1 MSTSEDTVATALL
14 AELAPRGVLRVG
26 INLSNFLL
34 VSDENGNGEPVGV
47 SPDIG
52 WAIARE
58 LGVAV
63 EFVTFPGPGE
73 AADAAGDDVWDIVN
87 IGAER
92 ERAKSIAFSPPY
104 CEIQATCLL
113 PPASADTAGTRP
125 GEDRDASAP
134 TASLPFAELD
144 APGKRIAVKTR
155 SAYDLWLTENLHH
168 AELCR
173 ADSFDA
179 SYALFVEQ
187 RLDALAGLRP
197 KLLEQ
202 REALPGSVVLDE
214 SFTAVRQ
221 SIGCRLGRARAAA
234 FLDDFV
240 RRAIESGL
248 IESLIAGHGVTGRL
262 SVAATP
268 SVPER

>member
-1 MSTSEDTVATALL
+1 MNTNANEGTATTELL

-26 INLSNFLL
+26 VNLSNFLL
-34 VSDENGNGEPVGV
+34 VGGENEEGDPVGV

-52 WAIARE
+52 RAIARE
-58 LGVAV
+58 LGVPV
-63 EFVTFPGPGE
+63 EFATFPGPGE

-92 ERAKSIAFSPPY
+92 ERAKRIAFSPPY

-113 PPASADTAGTRP
+113 PPAP
-125 GEDRDASAP
+125 GEERSGSAP
-134 TASLPFAELD
+134 TASLPFAALD
-144 APGKRIAVKTR
+144 APGKRIAVKAR
-155 SAYDLWLTENLHH
+155 SAYDLWLSENLVH
-168 AELCR
+168 AELSR

-187 RLDALAGLRP
+187 GLDALAGLRP

-202 REALPGSVVLDE
+202 RETLPGSVVLEE

-221 SIGCRLGRARAAA
+221 SIGCRLERPLAAA

-248 IESLIAGHGVTGRL
+248 IESLIAEHGVTGRL
-262 SVAATP
+262 SVAAMPP
-268 SVPER
+268 SDER